1 MKTLFVSL
9 FLLTL
14 CLVNTEDVEENE
26 DVEESSTLTEYS
38 DLREEM
44 YSLFGAQ
51 QGQALLALQILDLVR
66 EIRSVHD
73 SVKRLEYRMDSL
85 ANYGHWDDR
94 ISGMER
100 TLTGLRSDLVYELDR
115 LDGKV
120 DDVVTQV
127 SRADDKIDD
136 VVTQLS
142 RKDDKI
148 DEMATKLGRKDG
160 KVDTIVTQLS
170 HLDRKIEVMRSE
182 VRLIS
187 QYKLTWQNSTWD
199 ETYHSDFVVDGVYTL
214 SGDFGGV
221 NPVQHPGRGMTVR
234 NNMVIIDLG
243 GTFLVHT
250 VKLWNRIEGFQNYA
264 LGVFIYVDDQRIG
277 SIVDVQRLY
286 NFRAPENVYGRKIYV
301 KQSLAKYLNFIEIQV
316 FGTGPYSLEELDS
329 DL

>member
-9 FLLTL
+9 FLLTS

-26 DVEESSTLTEYS
+26 DVKESSTLTEYS
-38 DLREEM
+38 NLLEEM

-85 ANYGHWDDR
+85 ADNGQDDR

-136 VVTQLS
+136 VVAQLS

-148 DEMATKLGRKDG
+148 DEMASKLGRKDG

-170 HLDRKIEVMRSE
+170 HLDRKIDVMRSE

-187 QYKLTWQNSTWD
+187 QYKLTWQNSSWD
-199 ETYHSDFVVDGVYTL
+199 DTYHSDFVVDGVYTL
-214 SGDFGGV
+214 SGDAGGV
-221 NPVQHPGRGMTVR
+221 NPVQHPGRGMTAR
-234 NNMVIIDLG
+234 NNMIIIDLG

-250 VKLWNRIEGFQNYA
+250 VKLWNRIEANQAYA

-286 NFRAPENVYGRKIYV
+286 NFRAPENVYGRKIYI
-301 KQSLAKYLNFIEIQV
+301 KQSLEKYLTFIEIQV